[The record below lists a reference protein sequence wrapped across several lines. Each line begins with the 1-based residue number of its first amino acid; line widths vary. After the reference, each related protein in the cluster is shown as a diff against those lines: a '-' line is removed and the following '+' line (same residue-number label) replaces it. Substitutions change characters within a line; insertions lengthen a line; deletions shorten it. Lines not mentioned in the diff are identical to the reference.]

1 MTLGNTFCKPYIYFV
16 KSKTLATLGIFV
28 FLGVFTT
35 LETSLEVDINFDD
48 RHLLVRMPAQAADI
62 LEMLDWASS
71 PVCRSLCDTRFGEI
85 DLCLALAAEV

>member
-1 MTLGNTFCKPYIYFV
+1 MTPRNTFCTSYFSFV

-28 FLGVFTT
+28 FFTT
-35 LETSLEVDINFDD
+35 LEISLEVDVNFDD